1 MTRKC
6 AYLLWLAALMI
17 VGGTQVSAQTAG
29 TTSTGTGGTLSSTPA
44 AEEGTGLIVTMVRAG
59 GEDFS
64 EQKRAGTPLGLP
76 ACTEGSIEV
85 SVSGLPN
92 SPQFPYLEV
101 WYGTGQGA
109 CNQADRATRVNSAQ
123 NCTRLT
129 ATTDGQQINSFT
141 VLNTKVQIQPV
152 CDLNAEKL
160 TGSKQGPQTL
170 WFLLLRSQGSA
181 EAAMFYRA
189 FTINIDTVAPFAP
202 INVNDP
208 SGQSEIVL
216 QWELSNSATNYWVYA
231 DYSEG
236 SLQAEDGDAG
246 VVGDAGAAPINCSSS
261 YLRAGAVIPIN
272 AAAPGLLIRETDSIS
287 KAMTFDGR
295 DFGGVKNVA
304 VAVAAQDLAG
314 NVGVLSR
321 VHCITVTETTGFWDR
336 YKSPD
341 GADGGGLAE
350 SGCACSVPGGTR
362 PNRSGAVLAVP
373 VALLLVGAYARRR
386 IRRRAR

>member
-17 VGGTQVSAQTAG
+17 GGVTHVAAQTAG

-44 AEEGTGLIVTMVRAG
+44 AEEGTGLIVTMVKAG
-59 GEDFS
+59 GVDFS

-76 ACTEGSIEV
+76 ACTEGSIDV

-92 SPQFPYLEV
+92 SPQFPYIEV

-129 ATTDGQQINSFT
+129 ASTDGQQINSYT

-152 CDLNAEKL
+152 CDLNAEKS

-189 FTINIDTVAPFAP
+189 FTITIDTVAPFAP
-202 INVNDP
+202 TNINDP
-208 SGQSEIVL
+208 SGQSDIVL
-216 QWELSNSATNYWVYA
+216 KWELSNSATNYWVFA

-236 SLQAEDGDAG
+236 SLQGADDGDAG
-246 VVGDAGAAPINCSSS
+246 VGDAGAGPTNCSSS
-261 YLRAGAVIPIN
+261 YLRAGARIDIN
-272 AAAPGLLIRETDSIS
+272 SEAPGLLVRETDSIS
-287 KAMTFDGR
+287 KEMTFDGR
-295 DFGGVKNVA
+295 DFGGVKKVA
-304 VAVAAQDLAG
+304 VAVAAEDLAG
-314 NVGVLSR
+314 NVGVISR
-321 VHCITVTETTGFWDR
+321 VACINVTETTGFWDR

-341 GADGGGLAE
+341 GDSPGGLAE
-350 SGCACSVPGGTR
+350 TGCACSAPGGTR
-362 PNRSGAVLAVP
+362 PSRPGAVLAVP